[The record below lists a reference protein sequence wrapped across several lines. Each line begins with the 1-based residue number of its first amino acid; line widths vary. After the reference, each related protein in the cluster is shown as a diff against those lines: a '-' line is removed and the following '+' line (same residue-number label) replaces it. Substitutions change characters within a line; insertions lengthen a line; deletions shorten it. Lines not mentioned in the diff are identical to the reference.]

1 MLLLAHG
8 AGAPMDSDAM
18 NRITAALVATGF
30 RVGRFEFP
38 YMVNRRQD
46 GRKRPPDGMKT
57 LLRAWRDCID
67 QVLDACDPGEPLFIG
82 GKSMGGRIA
91 THILAEECPEAVA
104 GAMVF
109 GYPFHPPGKPD
120 RWRIDHFPRLER
132 PCGLPR
138 ASVTLSESTRSWQ
151 ILTWAARRSRFAGSR
166 MAIMIFADPSQWPGS
181 GLASRGSCRCG
192 GRFWTTVPGGAVLTV
207 TQGVWLLCRPGF
219 ETDAG
224 QELVARAAEVG
235 IYGYFAPPGRRAGS
249 GLRHPARTWM
259 RIFSRD

>member
-1 MLLLAHG
+1 MDMLYDGDEGPMLLLAHG

-132 PCGLPR
+132 PLWIAQGERDPFGKYQELADLDLGSAPVQIRWVANGDHDLLP
-138 ASVTLSESTRSWQ
+138 T
-151 ILTWAARRSRFAGSR
+151 RRSGLDPDSLLAEAAGAAADFGQQCLEARF
-166 MAIMIFADPSQWPGS
+166 
-181 GLASRGSCRCG
+181 
-192 GRFWTTVPGGAVLTV
+192 
-207 TQGVWLLCRPGF
+207 
-219 ETDAG
+219 
-224 QELVARAAEVG
+224 
-235 IYGYFAPPGRRAGS
+235 
-249 GLRHPARTWM
+249 
-259 RIFSRD
+259 

>member
-1 MLLLAHG
+1 MDMLYDGDEGPMLLLAHG

-132 PCGLPR
+132 PLWIAQGERDPFGKYQELADLDLGSAPVQIRWVANGDHDLLP
-138 ASVTLSESTRSWQ
+138 T
-151 ILTWAARRSRFAGSR
+151 RRSGLDPDSLLAEAAGAAADFGQQSLEARF
-166 MAIMIFADPSQWPGS
+166 
-181 GLASRGSCRCG
+181 
-192 GRFWTTVPGGAVLTV
+192 
-207 TQGVWLLCRPGF
+207 
-219 ETDAG
+219 
-224 QELVARAAEVG
+224 
-235 IYGYFAPPGRRAGS
+235 
-249 GLRHPARTWM
+249 
-259 RIFSRD
+259 

>member
-132 PCGLPR
+132 PLWIAQGERDPFGKYQELADLDLGSAPVQIRWVANGDHDLLP
-138 ASVTLSESTRSWQ
+138 T
-151 ILTWAARRSRFAGSR
+151 RRSGLDPDSLLAEAAGAAADFGQQCLEARF
-166 MAIMIFADPSQWPGS
+166 
-181 GLASRGSCRCG
+181 
-192 GRFWTTVPGGAVLTV
+192 
-207 TQGVWLLCRPGF
+207 
-219 ETDAG
+219 
-224 QELVARAAEVG
+224 
-235 IYGYFAPPGRRAGS
+235 
-249 GLRHPARTWM
+249 
-259 RIFSRD
+259 